1 MSNQSQ
7 DEMGSDSDQPMSGSD
22 LGSSSTSFDRDGE
35 EAGVKEWGREES
47 AELDWCYPSLLDPSS
62 HEHTGEEGSGKEN
75 KDPRDT
81 EKETV
86 SIKTSVQMFSSVSL
100 PTSPSKQLIKQFLNP
115 NLPMRSSGLD
125 CGDLDPFVQSD
136 SFVYL
141 AVSTSSSPH
150 SENTEAIDK
159 PPPGAIQVIP
169 NKEPSVPPA
178 HEDPSL
184 AQKAVLT
191 VSHLVPQRPEGEDF
205 LSTDSFVYL
214 AAPACLLLGPEGTAP
229 YGTR

>member
-1 MSNQSQ
+1 
-7 DEMGSDSDQPMSGSD
+7 MGSDSDQPMSGSD

-35 EAGVKEWGREES
+35 EAGAKEWGREES

-62 HEHTGEEGSGKEN
+62 HEHTAEEGNGDEN
-75 KDPRDT
+75 KNPRDT
-81 EKETV
+81 KKEAV
-86 SIKTSVQMFSSVSL
+86 SIKTSAQMFSSVSL

-125 CGDLDPFVQSD
+125 CGDLDPFIQSD

-141 AVSTSSSPH
+141 AVSTSSSPQA
-150 SENTEAIDK
+150 EKTEAIDK
-159 PPPGAIQVIP
+159 PPHGAIQVIS
-169 NKEPSVPPA
+169 NQL
-178 HEDPSL
+178 PSL
-184 AQKAVLT
+184 PRAPEDSSPAQKAVVKVT
-191 VSHLVPQRPEGEDF
+191 HLVPQRPEGEDF

>member
-1 MSNQSQ
+1 
-7 DEMGSDSDQPMSGSD
+7 MGSDSDHPMSGSD

-47 AELDWCYPSLLDPSS
+47 AELDWCYPSLLDPSTQEPS
-62 HEHTGEEGSGKEN
+62 GEEPTGEEPTGEEPTG
-75 KDPRDT
+75 DP
-81 EKETV
+81 V

-141 AVSTSSSPH
+141 AVSTSSIPQA
-150 SENTEAIDK
+150 EKTEAIDK
-159 PPPGAIQVIP
+159 PPHGAIQVVSNQEP
-169 NKEPSVPPA
+169 NFPRA
-178 HEDPSL
+178 HEDPSP
-184 AQKAVLT
+184 AQRAVVT
-191 VSHLVPQRPEGEDF
+191 VTHPVPQRPEGEDF

-229 YGTR
+229 YGAR

>member
-1 MSNQSQ
+1 
-7 DEMGSDSDQPMSGSD
+7 MSGSD

-47 AELDWCYPSLLDPSS
+47 AELEWCYPSLLDPSS
-62 HEHTGEEGSGKEN
+62 QEHLGGDGSEGEEGSENEN
-75 KDPRDT
+75 KDRREA
-81 EKETV
+81 EKGTV
-86 SIKTSVQMFSSVSL
+86 SIKTSVQMFSSFSL
-100 PTSPSKQLIKQFLNP
+100 PTSPSKQPIKQFLNP

-141 AVSTSSSPH
+141 AVSTTPSTQADTAETIDLPSHEAVPVVSNKH
-150 SENTEAIDK
+150 STA
-159 PPPGAIQVIP
+159 PQSHV
-169 NKEPSVPPA
+169 
-178 HEDPSL
+178 DPSPVQKGTVTVTHL
-184 AQKAVLT
+184 A
-191 VSHLVPQRPEGEDF
+191 PQRPEEGDF